1 MNRSLKIMTIT
12 AVFTAG
18 IFMGCSGGGGGA
30 AACTDFAGTV
40 AAKQYAVDKQD
51 LSERIVFL
59 GDSITHEWDVNAV
72 TLGVVNFAIGGEAT
86 PQLSGRIENFNFT
99 HTARAVVIAIGTNDI
114 YRGYSVAASELA
126 IRKVLD
132 NISVPVVLAGIHP
145 IDESKRTYTNAQID
159 QSNALWEAVC
169 SEYANCTFAPS
180 PFTAPLE
187 AQYSVGDGLHLNPL
201 AYSLWAHAI
210 RDGLVAAGVAL

>member
-1 MNRSLKIMTIT
+1 MNRMTRNVTISCL
-12 AVFTAG
+12 VG
-18 IFMGCSGGGGGA
+18 IVIGCGGGGGGGA
-30 AACTDFAGTV
+30 AACVDFFATI
-40 AAKQYAVDKQD
+40 AARQYDVDQQD

-59 GDSITHEWDVNAV
+59 GDSITHSWDVNAV

-114 YRGYSVAASELA
+114 GRGYPIATSELA

-145 IDESKRTYTNAQID
+145 IDESKRGYTNAQID
-159 QSNALWEAVC
+159 ARNALWEAVC

-187 AQYSVGDGLHLNPL
+187 DQYSVGDGLHLNPL
-201 AYSLWAHAI
+201 AYSIWAGTI
-210 RDGLVAAGVAL
+210 RDGLTEAGVLP